1 MTVNFIRRNYFMKKI
16 LIAIF
21 SLFSLISFGQKA
33 VFIIADGIPADVLE
47 KVSTPNIN
55 RISSIGSYVRSH
67 VGGEKGGYSQT
78 PTISAVSYNSLLT
91 GTWVNK
97 HNVWGN
103 DIKAPNYHY
112 PTIFR
117 LFKDQYPNKKI
128 AVYSSWMDNRT
139 KLMGDALKETN
150 YLKVDISYDGY
161 EKDTL
166 HFPHD
171 KLSKYMHQI
180 DEQVIKEAS
189 ASIKKDAPDLS
200 WIYLEYTD
208 DMGHRYGDSPEQL
221 EAVTFLDQQIG
232 KVWEAIEYRQKK
244 FNEKWMII
252 ITTDHGRTEANGK
265 DHGGQSPRQRS
276 SWIVSN
282 TKFNAYSQA
291 GDVSIVDIL
300 PTLADHMKLKIP
312 NVVSNETDGITLS
325 GKVSIMQSTLNVF
338 QQKADISW
346 KVLDT
351 TGIAKIFISTTNNF
365 KNGDADNYR
374 MVKEVPV
381 KQGHATID
389 LTDLPSDF
397 YKVVIEAKY
406 NKVNRWWLKDK

>member
-1 MTVNFIRRNYFMKKI
+1 MQRNNFMKKI
-16 LIAIF
+16 LVVLF
-21 SLFSLISFGQKA
+21 SLFCLITKGQKA

-47 KVSTPNIN
+47 KVSMPNIN
-55 RISSIGSYVRSH
+55 RIISKGSYVRSH

-128 AVYSSWMDNRT
+128 AVYSSWLDNRT

-221 EAVTFLDQQIG
+221 EAVAFLDQQIG
-232 KVWEAIEYRQKK
+232 KVWDAIEYRQMMFK
-244 FNEKWMII
+244 EKWMII
-252 ITTDHGRTEANGK
+252 ITTDHGRSEENGK
-265 DHGGQSPRQRS
+265 NHGGQSSRQRS

-282 TKFNAYSQA
+282 TKFNSYSQL

-300 PTLADHMKLKIP
+300 PTLADHLKIKIP
-312 NVVSNETDGITLS
+312 ATISNETDGITLT
-325 GKVSIMQSTLNVF
+325 GMVSIMQPTLNVF

-346 KVLDT
+346 KLLDT
-351 TGIAKIFISTTNNF
+351 TGSAKIFISATNNY
-365 KNGDADNYR
+365 KNGEADNYR
-374 MVKEVPV
+374 LMKEVPV